1 MKKQRIAVA
10 VQRAQIVPTIHI
22 KTENKKTEN

>member
-10 VQRAQIVPTIHI
+10 VQRAHIVSTIRI